1 MAVNTRIQ
9 FRRGSTND
17 WTSSVTGIGQGILYQ
32 GELGFETTTGRF
44 KIGNGTSH
52 WNALP
57 YAGGSDLVHGTG
69 VALIFDSTNNKYTI
83 HSRIENSGVGIS
95 LSEIIYNGD
104 GTSTPKGSGFRI
116 GLSDRL
122 QAVSNLN
129 TSGIIVSTNSTGVV
143 TRSLSSGAN
152 ISISNAD
159 GILGNP
165 SISLNSSLTG
175 LSSISGNNNF
185 RISSN
190 SGISINAGA
199 GEVWVD
205 DLGVSGTLY
214 VGGNIDISLA
224 ATILARGP
232 IIYSGN
238 PTVFSG
244 SVYYSQTP
252 YVGPTGGTLGVNLF
266 PVSLSGHN
274 HTYSDITN
282 FCSGVASCV
291 DTSLTAGTGMQ
302 FIYNSGTDNLAVSLT
317 GQALALHTFTDTGLM
332 VRTGS
337 STFSGITIT
346 ASGTNIWIGN
356 GDGVSANPSVGLNPN
371 VAISSL
377 GVTNNVDITGNLI
390 IGGNL
395 TVNGDTVVTNVA
407 TVQVEDPVIRIG
419 GTGTLSNSDNK
430 DRGIEFIYQTG
441 NGVPITGFFGFDYS
455 AGAFTLLTNT
465 NNSSEIY
472 TGGTSG
478 LLNVGGLFSSG
489 GISGTVLTS
498 TIASPSAPISVT
510 STGQVNNLNSD
521 YLDGQH
527 GSYYLNS
534 ANLTGTINNSVLPLA
549 STTNSGIVRF
559 DADNFIFNTNGIVSA
574 KNIVYT
580 TGVQTVSGVK
590 TFANIATL
598 ASGATISGTT
608 SIVAASS
615 SNATTYFPV
624 FTGSDPGLTSQP
636 ILNRTLAN
644 VRSDLG
650 SSSNTL
656 QTLVLRDNSNGG
668 FTAGTITATGFVGYG
683 GGITGL
689 DANNL
694 SSGVVPTGRL
704 SGTYNINVTGSAAST
719 TGSLTFKTDGL
730 GATGVSFNGSIN
742 RDISYNSIG
751 APSQTGALASGTQWN
766 ISILGNAATVTN
778 GVTTSRSI
786 NTTSGITGGGNLGSD
801 LTLGAVAGTGIVVN
815 SVGIHVNTTS
825 VVMATSGSSQT
836 VSGVKTF
843 ENRPVLNSGLSIK
856 NTTTTSVSGFAVFSG
871 DPTAG
876 TAFTVDYRSIGNI
889 RSDLGTSSNTSDRL
903 VLRDASGNFSAGN
916 ISGTD
921 LYASNQTANR
931 VAVFDANKMLFSTGV
946 LTSELTHLTGITGSI
961 QNQLNSKAASGV
973 SLTAGNGLTGGG
985 SLSGNLSFDVG
996 AGDGISVGT
1005 DAVNVDSTVVR
1016 TSGSQT
1022 ISGIKTFT
1030 NAIVFQ
1036 SGLTSSGTLSAQ
1048 SAASAGPN
1056 SFAVFDSSPTG
1067 SSVALSS
1074 RTLSSVRSDLGTSTN
1089 TADRLV
1095 LRDSNGDFA
1104 SRYISVTGIS
1114 GVQAVGSMTSV
1125 YTSTSI
1131 SGLNNTTYLANF
1143 IIDGGT
1149 P

>member
-17 WTSSVTGIGQGILYQ
+17 WTNSVTGIGQGILYQ
-32 GELGFETTTGRF
+32 GELGYDTTTGRF

-57 YAGGSDLVHGTG
+57 YAGGSDLAGGSGIAT
-69 VALIFDSTNNKYTI
+69 IFNSSSNTYTL
-83 HSRIENSGVGIS
+83 HNSIVSSGSGIS
-95 LSEIIYNGD
+95 LSSTTFSGN
-104 GTSTPKGSGFRI
+104 GTSSPSGSGWQI
-116 GLSDRL
+116 GLSNRL

-129 TSGIIVSTNSTGVV
+129 TSGIIVSTNTSGVI

-159 GILGNP
+159 GISSNP
-165 SISLNSSLTG
+165 IIALNSSLTG
-175 LSSISGNNNF
+175 LSSIGGNNNF
-185 RISSN
+185 TISSN
-190 SGISINAGA
+190 SGIAINAGA
-199 GEVWVD
+199 GQVWVD

-214 VGGNIDISLA
+214 IGGNIDISLA
-224 ATILARGP
+224 ANIIAQGP
-232 IIYSGN
+232 VIYSGN
-238 PTVFSG
+238 PTIYSG
-244 SVYYSQTP
+244 AVYYAQTP
-252 YVGPTGGTLGVNLF
+252 YVGPTGGGAV
-266 PVSLSGHN
+266 PVSLSGHS
-274 HTYSDITN
+274 HVYSDITN

-291 DTSLTAGTGMQ
+291 DTSLLAGTGIQ
-302 FIYNSGTDNLAVSLT
+302 FISGVNSLT
-317 GQALALHTFTDTGLM
+317 VGLSGQALAIHNLNTNGLVARSAANTF
-332 VRTGS
+332 VSRTISPSGS
-337 STFSGITIT
+337 
-346 ASGTNIWIGN
+346 NMWIGN
-356 GDGVSANPSVGLNPN
+356 GDGVNGNPSVGLNPN

-395 TVNGDTVVTNVA
+395 TVNGDTVVTNVS

-534 ANLTGTINNSVLPLA
+534 ANLTGTINNSVLPVA

-559 DADNFIFNTNGIVSA
+559 DGDNFIFNTNGIVSA
-574 KNIVYT
+574 RNIVYT
-580 TGVQTVSGVK
+580 TGVQTVSGIK
-590 TFANIATL
+590 TFANITTL
-598 ASGATISGTT
+598 ASGATISGIT

-624 FTGSDPGLTSQP
+624 FTGSDPGSTSQP

-650 SSSNTL
+650 STSNTL
-656 QTLVLRDNSNGG
+656 QTLVLRDNTNGG

-694 SSGVVPTGRL
+694 SSGAVPTGRL

-730 GATGVSFNGSIN
+730 GATAVSFNGSIN

-778 GVTTSRSI
+778 GVTTSRNIS
-786 NTTSGITGGGNLGSD
+786 TTSGITGGGNLGSD

-856 NTTTTSVSGFAVFSG
+856 NTATTSVSGFAVFSG

-889 RSDLGTSSNTSDRL
+889 RSDLGTS
-903 VLRDASGNFSAGN
+903 
-916 ISGTD
+916 
-921 LYASNQTANR
+921 
-931 VAVFDANKMLFSTGV
+931 
-946 LTSELTHLTGITGSI
+946 
-961 QNQLNSKAASGV
+961 
-973 SLTAGNGLTGGG
+973 
-985 SLSGNLSFDVG
+985 
-996 AGDGISVGT
+996 
-1005 DAVNVDSTVVR
+1005 
-1016 TSGSQT
+1016 
-1022 ISGIKTFT
+1022 
-1030 NAIVFQ
+1030 
-1036 SGLTSSGTLSAQ
+1036 
-1048 SAASAGPN
+1048 
-1056 SFAVFDSSPTG
+1056 
-1067 SSVALSS
+1067 
-1074 RTLSSVRSDLGTSTN
+1074 TN

-1114 GVQAVGSMTSV
+1114 GVQTVGSMTSV